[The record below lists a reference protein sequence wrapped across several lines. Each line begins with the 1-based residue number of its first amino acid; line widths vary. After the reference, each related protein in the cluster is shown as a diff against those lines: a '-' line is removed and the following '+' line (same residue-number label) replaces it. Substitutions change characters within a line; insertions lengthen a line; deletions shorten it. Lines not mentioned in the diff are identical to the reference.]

1 MAASVSPTRGV
12 SFSPDMEEM
21 VKTQIYNPEDLVI
34 FVAPLST
41 SDAKSASEE
50 FKLRSILKIS
60 DSPSPN
66 DHEML
71 ELIKKV
77 ESVVEMPVQRNSGA
91 KTRNSVESF
100 QAPAKAT
107 FKPTLTTLSAF
118 CEEEEEEV

>member
-12 SFSPDMEEM
+12 SFSLDMREM
-21 VKTQIYNPEDLVI
+21 VMTQIYNPEDRVTSVTR
-34 FVAPLST
+34 FST
-41 SDAKSASEE
+41 FDGKGAREE
-50 FKLRSILKIS
+50 FKLKSILKIS
-60 DSPSPN
+60 DSPSLI

-77 ESVVEMPVQRNSGA
+77 ESAAKIPAHQNFGA

-100 QAPAKAT
+100 QATAKGS

-118 CEEEEEEV
+118 CEEEEEV